1 VAHGGGAE
9 GVAVGGAVDDG
20 RTSTP
25 EALPR
30 VWMTR
35 ARHLGGGNLFL
46 SSPLGSHSPLGGH
59 GGRSSRFVNGGQGTR
74 ATGIYS
80 PDEEK
85 YGGHLAT

>member
-25 EALPR
+25 EAFPR

-35 ARHLGGGNLFL
+35 ARHLGGGNLLCYF
-46 SSPLGSHSPLGGH
+46 SIRTTMTASVGPIEEE
-59 GGRSSRFVNGGQGTR
+59 RGTR
-74 ATGIYS
+74 CVV
-80 PDEEK
+80 
-85 YGGHLAT
+85 L